1 MSNRDPELVLAF
13 QSVDLKGPTDFSTY
27 PVTVDRISYLPFYIW
42 DHQTTLTLL
51 LFPEVHVS
59 NLCLRGRVLLL
70 GVTNLP
76 LSMILRLH
84 FGTVSTVWY
93 FLFFILWQGMFYPL
107 LYFVFTL
114 SPIIHLPNGL
124 PLAGTS
130 VHPLFFQ
137 LVRVVHLTL
146 SGHLSSPIVFL
157 VGRVVHRF
165 SFFYLSMFSVSSFC
179 VSFPMLSVSLD
190 FPFLVSPTVFSL
202 TFIL

>member
-51 LFPEVHVS
+51 LFPEVPVS
-59 NLCLRGRVLLL
+59 NLCLRGRVLVL

-76 LSMILRLH
+76 LSTILRLH
-84 FGTVSTVWY
+84 FGTDSTVWY

-114 SPIIHLPNGL
+114 ITNN
-124 PLAGTS
+124 T
-130 VHPLFFQ
+130 FTE
-137 LVRVVHLTL
+137 RLTL
-146 SGHLSSPIVFL
+146 SGHLSSPIVFP
-157 VGRVVHRF
+157 VGPCC
-165 SFFYLSMFSVSSFC
+165 SSY
-179 VSFPMLSVSLD
+179 P
-190 FPFLVSPTVFSL
+190 
-202 TFIL
+202 